1 MVTVDEAIKLSK
13 FCEHEH
19 LSILLDFE
27 STYHD
32 AKSKRILKTKNI
44 KQICNDCK
52 LVITKEFVI
61 DVDNKVKS

>member
-1 MVTVDEAIKLSK
+1 MITISEAIKLSK

-32 AKSKRILKTKNI
+32 AKSKHILNTKTI
-44 KQICNDCK
+44 KQICNDCRS
-52 LVITKEFVI
+52 VITKEFVI
-61 DVDNKVKS
+61 DSRVES